1 MAQATLPTAQHRHR
15 RLPDLLFQMGLPLAL
30 LLVVLFF
37 AWSSPAFLVPS
48 NLESVLVNNFTLL
61 AIVSIAMTLA
71 VASGG
76 IDLSVGTA
84 LDFASLLF
92 VSLIAAGQPF
102 GVALLAGLL
111 GGLGAGLFNASL
123 IVALGITPFL
133 ATLGT
138 LFIGR
143 SVQQLTT
150 GGGIPIYLSKAK
162 VPEAATFL
170 AHGDI
175 LGIATP
181 LWVVAILIVLFTV
194 MLRATP
200 FGRRVTAIGVQPAVA
215 WYSGLPVRRD
225 LVLIYLLSALV
236 AAVAGLMLSATV
248 NAYVPSSGNA
258 FLLNAIGATFIG
270 TTLDRRGRPNVPGT
284 MLGVLLLAVVAN
296 GLLLIG
302 WNFYWQQVGTGVLI
316 FLVLVASFASR
327 RWRKAG

>member
-1 MAQATLPTAQHRHR
+1 
-15 RLPDLLFQMGLPLAL
+15 
-30 LLVVLFF
+30 V
-37 AWSSPAFLVPS
+37 
-48 NLESVLVNNFTLL
+48 
-61 AIVSIAMTLA
+61 
-71 VASGG
+71 
-76 IDLSVGTA
+76 
-84 LDFASLLF
+84 F
-92 VSLIAAGQPF
+92 VSAIAAGQNF
-102 GVALLAGLL
+102 YLALLGGLL
-111 GGLGAGLFNASL
+111 GGLAAGVFNAFL
-123 IVALGITPFL
+123 ITGLGIIPFL

-162 VPEAATFL
+162 VPPESIFL
-170 AHGDI
+170 AHGQI

-181 LWVVAILIVLFTV
+181 LWIVLAIIVAFAV
-194 MLRATP
+194 LLRSTT

-225 LVLIYLLSALV
+225 IVLVYLLAALV
-236 AAVAGLMLSATV
+236 SGIAGILLSTTV

-270 TTLDRRGRPNVPGT
+270 TTLDRNGRPNIAGT
-284 MLGVLLLAVVAN
+284 VLGVLLLATVAN

-302 WNFYWQQVGTGVLI
+302 WNFYWQQVGTGALI
-316 FLVLVASFASR
+316 FLVLAVSFASR

>member
-1 MAQATLPTAQHRHR
+1 MQAEPALRPDRSTGTGL
-15 RLPDLLFQMGLPLAL
+15 DLLLRAGLPAAL
-30 LLVVLFF
+30 VLVAGFF
-37 AWSSPAFLVPS
+37 AFSTPTFLMPG
-48 NLESVLVNNFTLL
+48 NIESVLVNNFALL
-61 AIVSIAMTLA
+61 AIVSVAMTLA

-84 LDFASLLF
+84 LDFASLVF
-92 VSLIAAGQPF
+92 VSALAAGQSF
-102 GVALLAGLL
+102 YLALL
-111 GGLGAGLFNASL
+111 GGLMAGVGAGLFNGFL
-123 IVALGITPFL
+123 IVGLGITPFL

-150 GGGIPIYLSKAK
+150 GGGIPNYLPKAK
-162 VPEAATFL
+162 VPPEAVFL
-170 AHGDI
+170 AHGQI

-181 LWVVAILIVLFTV
+181 LWVVVAIVAIFALLLRSTV
-194 MLRATP
+194 
-200 FGRRVTAIGVQPAVA
+200 FGRQVTAIGVQSTVA

-225 LVLIYLLSALV
+225 LVLVYALAALVSAAAGILLST
-236 AAVAGLMLSATV
+236 TV
-248 NAYVPSSGNA
+248 NAYVPSTGNA

-270 TTLDRRGRPNVPGT
+270 TTIDRNGRPNVIGT
-284 MLGVLLLAVVAN
+284 VLGVLLLAMVSN

-316 FLVLVASFASR
+316 FLVLAVSFASR

>member
-1 MAQATLPTAQHRHR
+1 MPAASPHGSKV
-15 RLPDLLFQMGLPLAL
+15 DLLLRAGLPAAL
-30 LLVVLFF
+30 LLVVAFF
-37 AWSSPAFLVPS
+37 GFSSPAFLVPS
-48 NLESVLVNNFTLL
+48 NIESVLVNNFTLL

-76 IDLSVGTA
+76 IDLSVGAA
-84 LDFASLLF
+84 LDFASLVF
-92 VSLIAAGQPF
+92 VSLVTAGHGFPF
-102 GVALLAGLL
+102 ALLGGLL
-111 GGLGAGLFNASL
+111 GGLAAGVFNAFL
-123 IVALGITPFL
+123 ISGLGITPFL

-162 VPEAATFL
+162 VPPEAAFL
-170 AHGDI
+170 ARGEI

-181 LWVVAILIVLFTV
+181 LWVVLAIILVVAVVL
-194 MLRATP
+194 RSTP
-200 FGRRVTAIGVQPAVA
+200 FGRRVAAIGVQPAVA

-225 LVLIYLLSALV
+225 IVLVYLL
-236 AAVAGLMLSATV
+236 AAFVSGIAGILLSTTV

-270 TTLDRRGRPNVPGT
+270 TTLDRSGRPNVPGT
-284 MLGVLLLAVVAN
+284 VLGVLLLSMVSN

-316 FLVLVASFASR
+316 FLVLALSFASR
-327 RWRKAG
+327 RWRKSA

>member
-1 MAQATLPTAQHRHR
+1 MKAETVPAATGR
-15 RLPDLLFQMGLPLAL
+15 DLLLRAGLPAAL
-30 LLVVLFF
+30 VLVILFF
-37 AWSSPAFLVPS
+37 ALSSPAFLVPS
-48 NLESVLVNNFTLL
+48 NIESVLVNNFTLL
-61 AIVSIAMTLA
+61 AIVSIGMTMA

-84 LDFASLLF
+84 LDFASLVF
-92 VSLIAAGQPF
+92 VSAIAAGQSF
-102 GVALLAGLL
+102 YLALLGGLL
-111 GGLGAGLFNASL
+111 GGLAAGVFNAFL
-123 IVALGITPFL
+123 ITGLGITPFL

-162 VPEAATFL
+162 VPPESTFL
-170 AHGDI
+170 AHGQI

-181 LWVVAILIVLFTV
+181 LWIVLAIIVAFAV
-194 MLRATP
+194 LLRSTT

-225 LVLIYLLSALV
+225 IVLVYLLAALV
-236 AAVAGLMLSATV
+236 SGIAGILLSTTV

-270 TTLDRRGRPNVPGT
+270 TTLDRNGRPNIAGT
-284 MLGVLLLAVVAN
+284 VLGVLLLATVAN

-302 WNFYWQQVGTGVLI
+302 WNFYWQQVGTGALI
-316 FLVLVASFASR
+316 FLVLAVSFASR
-327 RWRKAG
+327 RWRKGG